1 MSFTAHGGSGQ
12 ASPAG
17 ESQDASTGRAGD
29 APTGRTQARAPA
41 SPTSVNDQR
50 DSEQRRPLFVVHP
63 RLWAFWQ
70 QRPRLIAYI
79 LVCDLLAIGFI
90 VFATVTAP
98 GPVRGDWFRFATLAI
113 CATVHLQLSRRQ
125 EERRRSRKPTVQ
137 IDLVGIWSFAGVVV
151 LPIHLALLAI
161 VLSRTQR
168 WFVARRPLYRYIFST
183 SSVLL
188 AAVATHETV
197 QSFGANDWSRLD
209 VPQSFTAF
217 GILLLGG
224 LVYFAS
230 QAVAIGAGAILL
242 STTRPTMRAVL
253 GTREDNE
260 LEVVTIALGTVAAI
274 LLVNVPAAL
283 AIMVAVGVIA
293 TRIAEVR
300 QLQEDV
306 RTDPKTG
313 LLNMRGWRE
322 VAEREM
328 NRANRDAQRCA
339 LLMVDLDHFKNIND
353 TWGHP
358 AGDDVLEYVAHALR
372 SATRPS
378 DVIGRFGGEEFV
390 LLLPDADTEEA
401 EAAGE
406 RIRQTI
412 SELHVPT
419 TDKRGGPVA
428 ISERTT
434 SIGVAVYPV
443 HADALDTLL
452 QAADAAVYEAKEGGR
467 NQVRMAGPPPRIF

>member
-1 MSFTAHGGSGQ
+1 MM
-12 ASPAG
+12 
-17 ESQDASTGRAGD
+17 
-29 APTGRTQARAPA
+29 
-41 SPTSVNDQR
+41 
-50 DSEQRRPLFVVHP
+50 L
-63 RLWAFWQ
+63 
-70 QRPRLIAYI
+70 
-79 LVCDLLAIGFI
+79 CDLVAVAFI
-90 VFATVTAP
+90 VFVTVTAP
-98 GPVRGDWFRFATLAI
+98 GPVRSDWFRFATLAV

-125 EERRRSRKPTVQ
+125 EERRRSRKRTVQ

-151 LPIHLALLAI
+151 LPIHLAMLAI

-197 QSFGANDWSRLD
+197 TAFGPRVWSQLD
-209 VPQSFTAF
+209 VTGSITAF
-217 GILLLGG
+217 GILMLAG

-230 QAVAIGAGAILL
+230 QAVVIGAGAILL
-242 STTRPTMRAVL
+242 STTRPTLRGVL
-253 GTREDNE
+253 GTKEDNE
-260 LEVVTIALGTVAAI
+260 LEVLTIALGTVGAI
-274 LLVNVPAAL
+274 LLVNVPATL
-283 AIMVAVGVIA
+283 VIMVAVGVIA
-293 TRIAEVR
+293 NNIAEVR
-300 QLQEDV
+300 QLQVDV
-306 RTDPKTG
+306 RTDSKTG

-328 NRANRDAQRCA
+328 NRANRDDLPCA

-401 EAAGE
+401 SAAGE
-406 RIRQTI
+406 RIRQKI

-443 HADALDTLL
+443 HASALDSLL
-452 QAADAAVYEAKEGGR
+452 QKADAAVYEAKEGGR
-467 NQVRMAGPPPRIF
+467 NQVRMATI

>member
-1 MSFTAHGGSGQ
+1 M
-12 ASPAG
+12 
-17 ESQDASTGRAGD
+17 
-29 APTGRTQARAPA
+29 
-41 SPTSVNDQR
+41 
-50 DSEQRRPLFVVHP
+50 
-63 RLWAFWQ
+63 
-70 QRPRLIAYI
+70 
-79 LVCDLLAIGFI
+79 LLCVFAAVAFI
-90 VFATVTAP
+90 VVATVTAP
-98 GPVRGDWFRFATLAI
+98 GPVREDWFRFATLAI

-125 EERRRSRKPTVQ
+125 EERRRSRKRTVQ

-151 LPIHLALLAI
+151 MPIHLALLGI

-168 WFVARRPLYRYIFST
+168 WFVARRPLYRYTFST
-183 SSVLL
+183 ASVLL

-197 QSFGANDWSRLD
+197 TAFGLRSWAQLD
-209 VPQSFTAF
+209 VLSSFPEF
-217 GILLLGG
+217 GILLLAG
-224 LVYFAS
+224 LVYFAA
-230 QAVAIGAGAILL
+230 QAIVIGVGAILL
-242 STTRPTMRAVL
+242 TTSRPTLRIVL
-253 GTREDNE
+253 GTKDDNE
-260 LEVVTIALGTVAAI
+260 LEAVTIALGTVAAI
-274 LLVNVPAAL
+274 LLVNMPAAL

-293 TRIAEVR
+293 NRIAEVR
-300 QLQEDV
+300 QLQVDV

-328 NRANRDAQRCA
+328 TRASRDERPCA

-358 AGDDVLEYVAHALR
+358 AGDDVLQYVAHALR

-390 LLLPDADTEEA
+390 LLLPDADREEA
-401 EAAGE
+401 SAAGE

-412 SELHVPT
+412 SDLHVPT

-428 ISERTT
+428 ISQRTT
-434 SIGVAVYPV
+434 SVGVAVYPI
-443 HADALDTLL
+443 HADGLDPLL

-467 NQVRMAGPPPRIF
+467 DQVRLAS

>member
-1 MSFTAHGGSGQ
+1 M
-12 ASPAG
+12 
-17 ESQDASTGRAGD
+17 
-29 APTGRTQARAPA
+29 
-41 SPTSVNDQR
+41 
-50 DSEQRRPLFVVHP
+50 L
-63 RLWAFWQ
+63 L
-70 QRPRLIAYI
+70 
-79 LVCDLLAIGFI
+79 CDLLAIAFI

-98 GPVRGDWFRFATLAI
+98 GPIGADWLRGATLAV

-125 EERRRSRKPTVQ
+125 EERRRSRKHTVQ

-168 WFVARRPLYRYIFST
+168 WFVARRPLYRFTFST

-188 AAVATHETV
+188 AAVATHETL
-197 QSFGANDWSRLD
+197 QSLGVNDWSRLD

-217 GILLLGG
+217 GVLLLGG

-230 QAVAIGAGAILL
+230 QAVVIGAGAILL
-242 STTRPTMRAVL
+242 STTRPTIRSVL

-283 AIMVAVGVIA
+283 VIMVAVGVIA
-293 TRIAEVR
+293 NRIAEVR

-328 NRANRDAQRCA
+328 TRASRDAQQCA

-372 SATRPS
+372 SATRAS

-443 HADALDTLL
+443 HAEALDSLL

-467 NQVRMAGPPPRIF
+467 NQVRLASPPPRNWQA

>member
-1 MSFTAHGGSGQ
+1 M
-12 ASPAG
+12 
-17 ESQDASTGRAGD
+17 
-29 APTGRTQARAPA
+29 
-41 SPTSVNDQR
+41 
-50 DSEQRRPLFVVHP
+50 L
-63 RLWAFWQ
+63 L
-70 QRPRLIAYI
+70 
-79 LVCDLLAIGFI
+79 CDLVAVGFI
-90 VFATVTAP
+90 VLATVTAP
-98 GPVRGDWFRFATLAI
+98 GPISSDWFRFAALAI

-125 EERRRSRKPTVQ
+125 EERRRSRKRTVQ

-151 LPIHLALLAI
+151 LPIHLALLGI

-168 WFVARRPLYRYIFST
+168 WFVARRPLYRYTFST

-197 QSFGANDWSRLD
+197 TAFGPRSWSNLD
-209 VPQSFTAF
+209 VPDSFTEF
-217 GILLLGG
+217 GILFLAG
-224 LVYFAS
+224 LVYFAA
-230 QAVAIGAGAILL
+230 QAVVIGIGAILL
-242 STTRPTMRAVL
+242 TTSRPTMRVVL
-253 GTREDNE
+253 GTKDDNE
-260 LEVVTIALGTVAAI
+260 LEAVTIALGTVAAI
-274 LLVNVPAAL
+274 LLVNLPAAL

-293 TRIAEVR
+293 NRIAEVR
-300 QLQEDV
+300 QLQVDV

-328 NRANRDAQRCA
+328 HRASRDDRPCA

-358 AGDDVLEYVAHALR
+358 AGDDVLQYVAHALR

-390 LLLPDADTEEA
+390 LLLPDADREEA
-401 EAAGE
+401 SAAGE

-428 ISERTT
+428 ISNRTT
-434 SIGVAVYPV
+434 SVGVAVYPL
-443 HADALDTLL
+443 HADGLDPLL

-467 NQVRMAGPPPRIF
+467 DQVRLAS

>member
-1 MSFTAHGGSGQ
+1 MLLCELVAVAFT
-12 ASPAG
+12 
-17 ESQDASTGRAGD
+17 
-29 APTGRTQARAPA
+29 
-41 SPTSVNDQR
+41 
-50 DSEQRRPLFVVHP
+50 
-63 RLWAFWQ
+63 
-70 QRPRLIAYI
+70 
-79 LVCDLLAIGFI
+79 

-98 GPVRGDWFRFATLAI
+98 APIRSDWFRFVTLAV

-125 EERRRSRKPTVQ
+125 EERRRSRKLTVQ

-168 WFVARRPLYRYIFST
+168 WFVARRPLYRFTFSS

-188 AAVATHETV
+188 AAVAAYETV
-197 QSFGANDWSRLD
+197 TSFGDRDWSQLD
-209 VPQSFTAF
+209 VGRSISAL

-230 QAVAIGAGAILL
+230 QALVIGAGAILL
-242 STTRPTMRAVL
+242 SPNRPTMRAVL

-293 TRIAEVR
+293 NRIAEVR

-328 NRANRDAQRCA
+328 SRANRDDQPCA

-390 LLLPDADTEEA
+390 LLLPDADTAEA

-412 SELHVPT
+412 AELHVPT

-443 HADALDTLL
+443 HADALDPLL

-467 NQVRMAGPPPRIF
+467 NQVRLAGPPPRDF

>member
-1 MSFTAHGGSGQ
+1 M
-12 ASPAG
+12 
-17 ESQDASTGRAGD
+17 
-29 APTGRTQARAPA
+29 
-41 SPTSVNDQR
+41 
-50 DSEQRRPLFVVHP
+50 LF
-63 RLWAFWQ
+63 
-70 QRPRLIAYI
+70 
-79 LVCDLLAIGFI
+79 CDLLAVAFI

-98 GPVRGDWFRFATLAI
+98 GPVRSDWFRFAMLAA

-125 EERRRSRKPTVQ
+125 EERRRSRKVTVQ

-168 WFVARRPLYRYIFST
+168 WFVARRPLYRYTFST

-188 AAVATHETV
+188 AAVATHETIA
-197 QSFGANDWSRLD
+197 SFGAHSWSQLD
-209 VPQSFTAF
+209 VARSITAF
-217 GILLLGG
+217 GVLMIGG

-230 QAVAIGAGAILL
+230 QALVIGAGAILL
-242 STTRPTMRAVL
+242 STAAPTLRAVL
-253 GTREDNE
+253 GTKDDNE
-260 LEVVTIALGTVAAI
+260 LEVVTISLGTVAAI
-274 LLVNVPAAL
+274 LLVNLPAAL
-283 AIMVAVGVIA
+283 VIMVAVGVIA
-293 TRIAEVR
+293 NNIAEVR
-300 QLQEDV
+300 QLQVDV

-328 NRANRDAQRCA
+328 NRASRDDQRCA

-358 AGDDVLEYVAHALR
+358 AGDDVLEYVSHALR

-390 LLLPDADTEEA
+390 LLLPDADTKEA

-467 NQVRMAGPPPRIF
+467 NQVRLAQSASP

>member
-1 MSFTAHGGSGQ
+1 M
-12 ASPAG
+12 
-17 ESQDASTGRAGD
+17 
-29 APTGRTQARAPA
+29 
-41 SPTSVNDQR
+41 
-50 DSEQRRPLFVVHP
+50 L
-63 RLWAFWQ
+63 L
-70 QRPRLIAYI
+70 
-79 LVCDLLAIGFI
+79 CDLTAVGFIGFA
-90 VFATVTAP
+90 VVTTP
-98 GPVRGDWFRFATLAI
+98 GPIRSDWFRFAVLAI

-151 LPIHLALLAI
+151 LPVHLALLAI

-168 WFVARRPLYRYIFST
+168 WFVARRPLYRYAFST

-188 AAVATHETV
+188 AAVATHEMV
-197 QSFGANDWSRLD
+197 ASFGQRSWSELD
-209 VPQSFTAF
+209 VGRSITEF

-224 LVYFAS
+224 LIYFAS
-230 QAVAIGAGAILL
+230 QAVVIGVGAVLL
-242 STTRPTMRAVL
+242 STGRPTVRGVL

-260 LEVVTIALGTVAAI
+260 LEVLTIALGTVAAI
-274 LLVNVPAAL
+274 LLVNLPAAMV
-283 AIMVAVGVIA
+283 IMVAVGVIA
-293 TRIAEVR
+293 NRIAEVR
-300 QLQEDV
+300 QLQVDV

-322 VAEREM
+322 VAERDM
-328 NRANRDAQRCA
+328 NRAGRDNLPCA

-390 LLLPDADTEEA
+390 LLLPDADAEEA
-401 EAAGE
+401 AAAGE

-428 ISERTT
+428 ISDRTT
-434 SIGVAVYPV
+434 SIGVAVYPN
-443 HADALDTLL
+443 HGDALDALL

-467 NQVRMAGPPPRIF
+467 NQVRMAS

>member
-1 MSFTAHGGSGQ
+1 MNDQ
-12 ASPAG
+12 G
-17 ESQDASTGRAGD
+17 ESQ
-29 APTGRTQARAPA
+29 
-41 SPTSVNDQR
+41 
-50 DSEQRRPLFVVHP
+50 QRRGLFVVHP
-63 RLWAFWQ
+63 RHWTFWQ
-70 QRPRLIAYI
+70 QRLGPIAYM
-79 LVCDLLAIGFI
+79 LLCELAATTFI
-90 VFATVTAP
+90 VVAIVAEP
-98 GPVRGDWFRFATLAI
+98 APVRDDWFRFATLAI

-125 EERRRSRKPTVQ
+125 EERRRSRKSTVQ

-151 LPIHLALLAI
+151 LPVHLALLGI

-168 WFVARRPLYRYIFST
+168 WFVARRPLYKFSFST

-197 QSFGANDWSRLD
+197 AAFGPRSWSQAE
-209 VPQSFTAF
+209 VPGSFTEF

-224 LVYFAS
+224 LVYFAA
-230 QAVAIGAGAILL
+230 QAVVIGIGAILL
-242 STTRPTMRAVL
+242 TTSRPTLRVVL
-253 GTREDNE
+253 GTRDDNE
-260 LEVVTIALGTVAAI
+260 LEGVTIALGTVAAI
-274 LLVNVPAAL
+274 LLVNMPAAL
-283 AIMVAVGVIA
+283 SIMVAVGVIA
-293 TRIAEVR
+293 NRIAEVR
-300 QLQEDV
+300 QLQVDV

-328 NRANRDAQRCA
+328 NRASRDDAPCA

-390 LLLPDADTEEA
+390 LLLPDAGTDEA
-401 EAAGE
+401 AAAGE
-406 RIRQTI
+406 RVRQTI

-428 ISERTT
+428 ISNRTT
-434 SIGVAVYPV
+434 SVGVAVFPV
-443 HADALDTLL
+443 HASALDALL

-467 NQVRMAGPPPRIF
+467 DQVRLAG

>member
-1 MSFTAHGGSGQ
+1 M
-12 ASPAG
+12 
-17 ESQDASTGRAGD
+17 
-29 APTGRTQARAPA
+29 
-41 SPTSVNDQR
+41 
-50 DSEQRRPLFVVHP
+50 L
-63 RLWAFWQ
+63 L
-70 QRPRLIAYI
+70 
-79 LVCDLLAIGFI
+79 CDLGAVGFI
-90 VFATVTAP
+90 VLATVTAP
-98 GPVRGDWFRFATLAI
+98 GPIGSDWYRFAALAI

-125 EERRRSRKPTVQ
+125 EERRRSRKRTVQ

-151 LPIHLALLAI
+151 LPIHLALLGI

-168 WFVARRPLYRYIFST
+168 WFVARRPLYRYTFST

-197 QSFGANDWSRLD
+197 TAFGPRSWSNLD
-209 VPQSFTAF
+209 VPRSFTEF
-217 GILLLGG
+217 GILFLAG
-224 LVYFAS
+224 LVYFAA
-230 QAVAIGAGAILL
+230 QAVVIGVGAILL
-242 STTRPTMRAVL
+242 TTSRPTLRVVL
-253 GTREDNE
+253 GTKDDNE
-260 LEVVTIALGTVAAI
+260 LEAVTIALGTVAAI
-274 LLVNVPAAL
+274 LLVNLPAAL

-293 TRIAEVR
+293 NRIAEVR
-300 QLQEDV
+300 QLQVDV

-328 NRANRDAQRCA
+328 NRASRDDRPCA

-358 AGDDVLEYVAHALR
+358 AGDDVLQYVAHALR

-390 LLLPDADTEEA
+390 LLLPDADREEA
-401 EAAGE
+401 SAAGE

-412 SELHVPT
+412 SDLHVPT

-428 ISERTT
+428 ISHRTT
-434 SIGVAVYPV
+434 SVGVAVYPM
-443 HADALDTLL
+443 HADGLDPLL

-467 NQVRMAGPPPRIF
+467 DQVRLAS